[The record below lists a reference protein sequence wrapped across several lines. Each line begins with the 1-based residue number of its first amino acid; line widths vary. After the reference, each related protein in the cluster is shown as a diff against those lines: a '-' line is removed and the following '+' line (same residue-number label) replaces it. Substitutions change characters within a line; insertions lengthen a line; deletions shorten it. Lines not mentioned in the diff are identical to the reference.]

1 MSKHAKSVN
10 LQTPATH
17 AAGKLASFAASNPPT
32 TAGAPVTPEKPAA
45 AVVAMDQL
53 SAEFAKQ
60 RTSLK
65 EDVSTLIQD
74 AIRPIQASLDSLQ
87 TTVTSSQS
95 GLTSVES
102 VAGDKFERLTAAEST
117 IKTLQS
123 QTQSLLDRVTTL
135 RTAHGDLI
143 SVY

>member
-1 MSKHAKSVN
+1 MSMSKHAKSVN
-10 LQTPATH
+10 LQTPASH

-53 SAEFAKQ
+53 SAKQ

>member
-1 MSKHAKSVN
+1 MSMSKHAKSVN
-10 LQTPATH
+10 LQTPASH

-32 TAGAPVTPEKPAA
+32 TTGAPVTPEKPAA

-53 SAEFAKQ
+53 SAKQ

-123 QTQSLLDRVTTL
+123 QTQSLLDRVTTS

>member
-10 LQTPATH
+10 LQTPASH
-17 AAGKLASFAASNPPT
+17 AVDKLASFVASNPPT
-32 TAGAPVTPEKPAA
+32 TAGAPMTTEKPAD

-87 TTVTSSQS
+87 TTMTSFQS
-95 GLTSVES
+95 RLTSIES
-102 VAGDKFERLTAAEST
+102 VFGDNFE
-117 IKTLQS
+117 
-123 QTQSLLDRVTTL
+123 
-135 RTAHGDLI
+135 
-143 SVY
+143 